1 MTIKW
6 QGTDTRKIVI
16 WNTEAESYYELLQ
29 QLIEKGLIDSYTD
42 LEGFTFQEL
51 LDYSE
56 ELKTL
61 NNNDN
66 IELLYNYDFENL
78 LKSLTDNQIRNIIEV
93 NNGMAYYQTFT
104 QE

>member
-6 QGTDTRKIVI
+6 QGTDTKNVLK
-16 WNTEAESYYELLQ
+16 WNVEAESYYELLRK
-29 QLIEKGLIDSYTD
+29 LIEKGLIDSYTD

-56 ELKTL
+56 ELRTL
-61 NNNDN
+61 KNNDN

-78 LKSLTDNQIRNIIEV
+78 LKSLTDNQIRSIIEA

-104 QE
+104 KE

>member
-6 QGTDTRKIVI
+6 QGTDTKNVLK
-16 WNTEAESYYELLQ
+16 WNVEAESYYELLQ
-29 QLIEKGLIDSYTD
+29 KLIEKGLIDSYTD
-42 LEGFTFQEL
+42 LEGFTFQEF

-56 ELKTL
+56 ELRTL
-61 NNNDN
+61 KNNDN

-78 LKSLTDNQIRNIIEV
+78 LKSLTDNQIRSIIEA

-104 QE
+104 KE